1 MSHSMARDTCK
12 AQTPCLE
19 SSGLASWG
27 GGGSEVKP
35 CNRLLHNLRL
45 MLCLVNKNYNVV
57 KSAAACW
64 SEVINGSSIK
74 C

>member
-19 SSGLASWG
+19 SSGLASW